1 MSIEIIPLVVEALH
15 SLEARKLA
23 SRECNASTTRG
34 IISILIVLV
43 GSNYLM
49 HIRGF
54 AEFRKMCKQTQ
65 KLYVVSKHL
74 NVLHEYVYTLHKL

>member
-1 MSIEIIPLVVEALH
+1 MI
-15 SLEARKLA
+15 
-23 SRECNASTTRG
+23 
-34 IISILIVLV
+34 
-43 GSNYLM
+43 M

-74 NVLHEYVYTLHKL
+74 NVLREYVYTLHDNFCVNNICGQIF